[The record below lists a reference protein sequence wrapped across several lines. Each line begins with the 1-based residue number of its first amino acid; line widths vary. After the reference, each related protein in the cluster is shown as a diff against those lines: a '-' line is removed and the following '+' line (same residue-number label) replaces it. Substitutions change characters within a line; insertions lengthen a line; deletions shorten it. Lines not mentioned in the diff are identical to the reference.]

1 MKNSILTWIILL
13 LNLGMYLYM
22 MYALGLEFGEDPT
35 PEDLI
40 QVGGVTSDTPLYT
53 WFTSMF
59 LHSSVNHLALNMLSL
74 TAMSSMVIYVYGRLS
89 YLIGYFVS
97 GIGASFAV
105 ANFTTYTVVVGASG
119 AICGLFGMLVIGLL
133 FRNKRERIDM
143 SFVGINIILLSIITF
158 AFSDVSIESHVG
170 GFITGIIV
178 GAIFSIVSS
187 IFSYASERG
196 RLE

>member
-74 TAMSSMVIYVYGRLS
+74 TAMSSMVIYLS
-89 YLIGYFVS
+89 LIH
-97 GIGASFAV
+97 I
-105 ANFTTYTVVVGASG
+105 
-119 AICGLFGMLVIGLL
+119 
-133 FRNKRERIDM
+133 
-143 SFVGINIILLSIITF
+143 
-158 AFSDVSIESHVG
+158 
-170 GFITGIIV
+170 
-178 GAIFSIVSS
+178 
-187 IFSYASERG
+187 
-196 RLE
+196 